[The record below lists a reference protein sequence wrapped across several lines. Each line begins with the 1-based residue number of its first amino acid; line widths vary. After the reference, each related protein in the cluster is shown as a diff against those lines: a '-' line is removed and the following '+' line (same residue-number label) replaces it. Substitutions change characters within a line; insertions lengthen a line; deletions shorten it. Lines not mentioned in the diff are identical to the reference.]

1 MGKRNTTGGS
11 AHKGLARKFINSNQ
25 RSNDVLRL
33 PENHGEQFAVVSKM
47 LGDGKCRVNVS
58 LDDGSIVELL
68 CHIRGKFR
76 GRNKKHN
83 IVAVSSLLLV
93 GLRDWE
99 SNLSN
104 CDLIH
109 IFDPSSF
116 SSFPSHLSLIIS
128 NLSNNNNNNNPNLD
142 LIDFSNPSLP
152 SYPSNPS
159 TPSNPLHNSE
169 SESDLDLDFLLI

>member
-11 AHKGLARKFINSNQ
+11 AHKGLARKFIHSNIS
-25 RSNDVLRL
+25 SNHLLRL
-33 PENHGEQFAVVSKM
+33 PENPGELFAVVSKM
-47 LGDGKCRVNVS
+47 LGDGKCRVHVS
-58 LDDGSIVELL
+58 LDNGSIIELL

-83 IVAVSSLLLV
+83 IVSSSSILLV

-109 IFDPSSF
+109 IFDNSSL
-116 SSFPSHLSLIIS
+116 SSFPSHLSNIIS
-128 NLSNNNNNNNPNLD
+128 SLLSHSSSYSLTPLPSIDFHSSTPNPNPT
-142 LIDFSNPSLP
+142 PSLD
-152 SYPSNPS
+152 S
-159 TPSNPLHNSE
+159 LFH
-169 SESDLDLDFLLI
+169 DI

>member
-25 RSNDVLRL
+25 RSNDVLAS
-33 PENHGEQFAVVSKM
+33 PQNPGEHFAIVSKM

-58 LDDGSIVELL
+58 LDDGNIVELL

-83 IVAVSSLLLV
+83 IVSLSSILIV
-93 GLRDWE
+93 GIRDWE

-109 IFDPSSF
+109 IFDISFISSL
-116 SSFPSHLSLIIS
+116 PSHSSNIIS
-128 NLSNNNNNNNPNLD
+128 SLLS
-142 LIDFSNPSLP
+142 FSNP
-152 SYPSNPS
+152 NPS
-159 TPSNPLHNSE
+159 LLSHDFILFDSIPIPNPNPLILAFN
-169 SESDLDLDFLLI
+169 DI